1 MRGNGS
7 RRSKMFGPRQGLPY
21 EDSVSLRE
29 EGRGSSDR
37 SFGVVFAA
45 ASAVLALLP
54 LLRGRDL
61 RLWALIVAAAFLGA
75 ALLRPALLAPLN
87 RLWSRLGSLLGRVTN
102 PIIMGLVFF
111 LLITP
116 MAVILRLRGND
127 PLRLRLAPER
137 ESYWIERTPPG
148 PAPASMTDQF

>member
-1 MRGNGS
+1 MMRGKLVPLKRL
-7 RRSKMFGPRQGLPY
+7 RRSKMFDPRQG
-21 EDSVSLRE
+21 SLHE
-29 EGRGSSDR
+29 EGRRSSDR

-45 ASAVLALLP
+45 ASAVIALLP

-61 RLWALIVAAAFLGA
+61 RLWALIVAAAFLAA

-87 RLWSRLGSLLGRVTN
+87 RLWFQFGLLLGRVTN

-116 MAVILRLRGND
+116 MALILRLRGND
-127 PLRLRLAPER
+127 PLRLRLAPQAK
-137 ESYWIERTPPG
+137 SYWIERAPPG
-148 PAPASMTDQF
+148 PTPASMTDQF